1 MPTSLG
7 GAATSAS
14 ARHRRRR
21 VNLTNGPDD
30 GCVPLSGS
38 NGDTD
43 LIASLNCDAAAS
55 AGSWRRKPPAALGV
69 LGGSAQALCS
79 PWLYRTLSSNRSALQ
94 PSRSPSMLNL
104 SNRRIRTRTYGGVGG
119 EELRDSPLSR
129 SGPTDIARGPR
140 ISSAPLRAAQR
151 PGHAAPVLTSTHRSD
166 AGSAECPPAA
176 SGSRAIC
183 WRGPRPVSGPRAR

>member
-119 EELRDSPLSR
+119 EEMRDTPLSR
-129 SGPTDIARGPR
+129 SGP
-140 ISSAPLRAAQR
+140 
-151 PGHAAPVLTSTHRSD
+151 
-166 AGSAECPPAA
+166 
-176 SGSRAIC
+176 IC
-183 WRGPRPVSGPRAR
+183 RRARWTPDRPEIACSNYSCTAILVHR

>member
-119 EELRDSPLSR
+119 EESRDSPLSR
-129 SGPTDIARGPR
+129 SGFTLDGPR
-140 ISSAPLRAAQR
+140 LCSAPPSRVEDARERAYGAAQR
-151 PGHAAPVLTSTHRSD
+151 PGHVPPQSLRNTIEAIQPVIIAMKAVTN
-166 AGSAECPPAA
+166 P
-176 SGSRAIC
+176 
-183 WRGPRPVSGPRAR
+183 